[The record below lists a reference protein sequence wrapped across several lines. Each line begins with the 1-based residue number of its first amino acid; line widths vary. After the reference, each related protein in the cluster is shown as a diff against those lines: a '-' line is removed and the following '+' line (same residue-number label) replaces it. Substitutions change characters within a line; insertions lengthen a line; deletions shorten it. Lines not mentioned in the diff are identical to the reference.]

1 MSIRVLILD
10 DEALIRWS
18 LRRKFEERNWR
29 VTEADSGRSACEAIE
44 SESFDLAML
53 DYKLPDMT
61 GVDVLRKLRQVD
73 SDTVAVMM
81 TAYSSIESAVEAI
94 KLGAYDYLPKPF
106 DMEHLL
112 LIVDKALETT
122 RLRRENRE
130 LRRKLEAE
138 YGTDTIIGQSAPLR
152 AMLGEVQQIARSG
165 GSTVLLRG
173 ETGTGKDLVARVI
186 HNASERAGKPFVNVT
201 CTALSE
207 TLLESELFGHERGA
221 FTDAKSQ
228 KKGLFE
234 LADGGTVFLD
244 EIGDMAGGLQ
254 AKLLRFL
261 EDRRFR
267 RVGGTSEITVD
278 VRIIAATNRDIEN
291 MIQDGRFREDLFY
304 RLNVLRID
312 LPPLRACGEDVLQI
326 AKHFLDR
333 FAREF
338 KRTIVEIDP
347 EAAERLRH
355 YGWPGNVREL
365 RNVIER
371 AVLLAKADH
380 LTAADITVG
389 RAEPRT
395 QIYELERMTLPPDGF
410 DLNKLGSLELRLLKQ
425 AMERTEQNQVQAA
438 KLLNVSRDRLRYRLQ
453 KYGLL

>member
-18 LRRKFEERNWR
+18 LRRKLEERNWR
-29 VTEADSGRSACEAIE
+29 VTEADSGRAACDAIE
-44 SESFDLAML
+44 SESFDLALL

-61 GVDVLRKLRQVD
+61 GVDVLRKLRQLD
-73 SDTVAVMM
+73 TDTVAVMM

-138 YGTDTIIGQSAPLR
+138 YGTDTIIGRSQPMR
-152 AMLGEVQQIARSG
+152 EMLGNVQQIARSS

-186 HNASERAGKPFVNVT
+186 HHASERAGKPFVNVT

-221 FTDAKSQ
+221 FTDAKTQ

-261 EDRRFR
+261 EERRFR
-267 RVGGTSEITVD
+267 RVGGTNEITVD

-312 LPPLRACGEDVLQI
+312 LPPLRACGDDVVQI
-326 AKHFLDR
+326 AQHFIDR

-338 KRTIVEIDP
+338 KRTIVDIEP
-347 EAAERLRH
+347 EAAERLRR

-371 AVLLAKADH
+371 AVLLAKDDRI
-380 LTAADITVG
+380 AASDIVVG

-395 QIYELERMTLPPDGF
+395 HIYELEHMTLPPDGF
-410 DLNKLGSLELRLLKQ
+410 DLNKLSALELRLLKQ
-425 AMERTEQNQVQAA
+425 AMHRTDQNQVQAA
-438 KLLNVSRDRLRYRLQ
+438 KLLHVSRDRLRYRLQ